1 MEKLQLMKELLVASG
16 VSSAKVAEMSE
27 KQLEAACKERNIQ
40 IQSGLNND
48 ANWGKIGDGFAG
60 SSQQVQEP
68 RGEWSD
74 KKLKYYNNILEYLGA
89 DSNSAVAKHIENMSA
104 KELKELYKYIQ
115 KNDITLDMFES
126 VGADMTFP
134 HREVSKEADGFT
146 TKEADGV
153 TAKEVKKIAKSLE
166 FEAKKEITPDM
177 FESVGADMTFPHR
190 EVPSGLEEKTL
201 EPEDEAKF
209 KQLRK
214 IVELDAAAGSGHII
228 PDNMIKEYIILD
240 KAVKNISGG
249 DGYTMSDKDVERYKY
264 LQELINEAAKNIVE

>member
-166 FEAKKEITPDM
+166 FEAKN
-177 FESVGADMTFPHR
+177 ESVGVDRAFPHI
-190 EVPSGLEEKTL
+190 EVSSEIEENTL

-249 DGYTMSDKDVERYKY
+249 DGYIMSDKDVERYKY
-264 LQELINEAAKNIVE
+264 LHELINEAAKNIVE